1 MNAAEA
7 PRWTGNRRCSQIEC
21 GGISVDRRIRGIYTG
36 AERSSFSVETTHE
49 SWPSPM
55 IVQRVALAG
64 ALLLLSVTPSAS
76 QLRRP
81 LTCTEEASTGLDRA
95 ASPEGAKA
103 PLKARTFSLV
113 SSGGLLTVIS
123 AGRSDYYECQPASP
137 RLNERTPRNAVKC
150 QNGVYFLLIDL
161 NKLNFVEAQL
171 NPEDRGEI
179 RVSYGS
185 CRGL

>member
-1 MNAAEA
+1 
-7 PRWTGNRRCSQIEC
+7 
-21 GGISVDRRIRGIYTG
+21 
-36 AERSSFSVETTHE
+36 
-49 SWPSPM
+49 M
-55 IVQRVALAG
+55 IADRVALAG
-64 ALLLLSVTPSAS
+64 VLVLLSIVPSAA

-81 LTCTEEASTGLDRA
+81 LTCTEEASVDLATPSLT
-95 ASPEGAKA
+95 EGAK
-103 PLKARTFSLV
+103 PQPHKARTFSLV

-137 RLNERTPRNAVKC
+137 RLNERSPRNTIKC

-171 NPEDRGEI
+171 NPEDRTEVK
-179 RVSYGS
+179 VSSGS

>member
-1 MNAAEA
+1 MD
-7 PRWTGNRRCSQIEC
+7 
-21 GGISVDRRIRGIYTG
+21 V
-36 AERSSFSVETTHE
+36 V
-49 SWPSPM
+49 PM
-55 IVQRVALAG
+55 IADRAALAG
-64 ALLLLSVTPSAS
+64 TLLLLSIAPSAA

-81 LTCTEEASTGLDRA
+81 LTCTEDASVALAAPGLPD
-95 ASPEGAKA
+95 GAQPPQ

-137 RLNERTPRNAVKC
+137 RLNERSPRNTIKC

-171 NPEDRGEI
+171 NPEDRTEVK
-179 RVSYGS
+179 VSSGS